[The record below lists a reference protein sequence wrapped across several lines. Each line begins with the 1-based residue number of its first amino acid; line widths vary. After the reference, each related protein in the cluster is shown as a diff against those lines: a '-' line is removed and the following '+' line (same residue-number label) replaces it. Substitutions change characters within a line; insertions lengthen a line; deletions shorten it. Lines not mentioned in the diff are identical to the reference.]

1 MARPLTDDDRR
12 RVRELHAQGKARN
25 EIAREI
31 GRSPSTVSKIAGSFD
46 PPLSFDRAAEV
57 EAATRVRTAD
67 LAARRTSLAV
77 DLQGD
82 AERMRA
88 QLWERSVH
96 GEFAGKE
103 GDWHQVT
110 LDRPRFVDQRQ
121 IIAAV
126 QTAVGT
132 SLRLAP
138 IEGGEDAEQ
147 VRSMLGTL
155 GEALTQA
162 AHDQPSGDLLDDGG
176 STGG

>member
-1 MARPLTDDDRR
+1 MARPITAADRR
-12 RVRELHAQGKARN
+12 RVRELHAAGTSRN
-25 EIAREI
+25 EIARTI
-31 GRSPSTVSKIAGSFD
+31 NRSPSTVSKIAAALD
-46 PPLSFDRAAEV
+46 PPLTFDRAEQV

-67 LAARRTSLAV
+67 LAARRASLAL
-77 DLQGD
+77 DLQDD

-121 IIAAV
+121 IIASV
-126 QTAVGT
+126 QTAVST

-138 IEGGEDAEQ
+138 AEGGEGADQ

-162 AHDQPSGDLLDDGG
+162 AGDPDSTEDAGG
-176 STGG
+176 G